1 MDTSTDYFQAQT
13 MPLGELVE
21 FWESIIDVTET
32 RKEMEKKELDEIRKK
47 KGV

>member
-1 MDTSTDYFQAQT
+1 MTI
-13 MPLGELVE
+13 GELLE
-21 FWESIIDVTET
+21 FWGVLCEVTET